1 VNVPGDERVQDE
13 PRTPAPRK
21 PIEDVLADAEREF
34 AADLGTGTVP
44 GIRAI
49 RGTLNVGQSRAEKVQ
64 AHLSGLVE
72 SVPAPELADP
82 DASAEEAMRH
92 AADAIRA
99 RRIRGPED
107 HVVLTD
113 KSSGEE
119 MVRWV
124 GNGADTDGFLYVSD
138 SAIKLGYDTDYFASE
153 VYE

>member
-1 VNVPGDERVQDE
+1 MAKGGWKSTHRVSFDG
-13 PRTPAPRK
+13 PS
-21 PIEDVLADAEREF
+21 
-34 AADLGTGTVP
+34 
-44 GIRAI
+44 GIKGNA
-49 RGTLNVGQSRAEKVQ
+49 SYF
-64 AHLSGLVE
+64 
-72 SVPAPELADP
+72 
-82 DASAEEAMRH
+82 SAEEAMRH